1 MARHTNLA
9 VVLIEGVAVRL
20 VAVFLAVLVFVLVG
34 GAPATAVVNGEPD
47 GEAHP
52 NVGLLAFDVDGE
64 GETPPFALCT
74 GVVISDSAFLTA
86 AHCITAIPDAQWVVT
101 LEGGDPANPVAT
113 SGYFPD
119 DFPFVVTAPVY
130 RSTSVVVHPD
140 FVGGEARRNDLAVVL
155 FPEGTFAGVTPVE
168 LPSLNLLATLN
179 NAGGLHG
186 DSVTLVGYGT
196 DAELGPPRYLY
207 PGYRQTG
214 TAPIDGVTRNWL
226 LIQGSTAATGE
237 SGLCYG
243 DSGSPQ
249 FLGDT
254 NLVLSI
260 FSRHPTTCQGTVRGQ
275 RLDTTEAREFLA
287 QFVDLP

>member
-1 MARHTNLA
+1 VRF
-9 VVLIEGVAVRL
+9 VAVS
-20 VAVFLAVLVFVLVG
+20 LALLVG
-34 GAPATAVVNGEPD
+34 ALIGSAPATAVVDGVPD
-47 GEAHP
+47 GDAHP

-74 GVVISDSAFLTA
+74 GVVISDDAFLTA

-101 LEGGDPANPVAT
+101 LEGGDPNNPVAT
-113 SGYFPD
+113 SGFFPD
-119 DFPFVVTAPVY
+119 DFPFVVTAPVH

-155 FPEGTFAGVTPVE
+155 FPEGTFADVTPVE
-168 LPSLNLLATLN
+168 LPSLDLLSTLN
-179 NAGGLHG
+179 EGGGLHG

-196 DAELGPPRYLY
+196 DAELGPPRYFY

-214 TAPIDGVTRNWL
+214 TAPIQGVTRNWL
-226 LIQGSTAATGE
+226 LIQGSTAATGG

-260 FSRHPTTCQGTVRGQ
+260 FSRHPTTCRGTLRAQ
-275 RLDTTEAREFLA
+275 RLDTAAAREFLA
-287 QFVDLP
+287 QFVELP